1 MAIADAFRSQ
11 SAWSCRKEGK
21 SPITAATHSG
31 RLAVVRSRDNFMRR
45 QRNRNAP
52 VFELPIGQRK
62 SCSTALKARECLQ
75 APMKPDRYYERFGA
89 LERQIQRPPRPDL
102 GLIVV
107 IPCFDETALLDSL
120 ESLRACE
127 PPRCSVDVI
136 VVINSSETVPEEAL
150 RQNRLALVEGLE
162 WAAAKANPCFQ
173 VFFLNFPNL
182 PEKHAGVGLA
192 RKIGMD
198 EAARRFDDLN
208 RPDGVIVC
216 FDADTECDPNYLIAI
231 DQHFQEHPKTPGCS
245 IYFEH
250 PLSGPYISRIYKG
263 ITLYELHLRYY
274 VQALRF
280 ADFPHAHHTI
290 GSSMAVRAGVYKK
303 QGGMNKRQAGED
315 FYFLHKIIPLGGF
328 TDLTTT
334 RLIPA
339 PRFSHRVPFGTGKA
353 IGDYYRKGEL
363 KTYPLEAFLDLRQFF
378 GNVLRLGIE
387 AFDKTD
393 PLPPSIV
400 SFLAKKE
407 FSAALEEMRRNC
419 SSRRTFLKRFFQLFN
434 GFEAMKFVHHAR
446 DKFYGER
453 EIPQEARKLA
463 QLAWP
468 EDGVPSASRPKD
480 LLLFFRAKE
489 RNLPGGPTER
499 ATLRIAASLQPPG
512 DQLSA

>member
-1 MAIADAFRSQ
+1 
-11 SAWSCRKEGK
+11 
-21 SPITAATHSG
+21 
-31 RLAVVRSRDNFMRR
+31 V
-45 QRNRNAP
+45 
-52 VFELPIGQRK
+52 
-62 SCSTALKARECLQ
+62 
-75 APMKPDRYYERFGA
+75 KPDRYYERFGA
-89 LERQIQRPPRPDL
+89 LERQIERPPRPDL
-102 GLIVV
+102 GIIVV
-107 IPCFDETALLDSL
+107 IPCFDEIALLDSL

-127 PPRCSVDVI
+127 PPRCSVEVI
-136 VVINSSETVPEEAL
+136 VVVNSSVTASEQAL
-150 RQNRLALVEGLE
+150 RQNRAALVEGLE
-162 WAAAKANPCFQ
+162 WAAGKADPGFQ

-198 EAARRFDDLN
+198 EAARRFDDLG

-216 FDADTECDPNYLIAI
+216 FDADTECDPNYLVAI
-231 DQHFQEHPKTPGCS
+231 EQHFREHPGTPGCS

-250 PLSGPYISRIYKG
+250 PLSGPYISRIYRA

-280 ADFPHAHHTI
+280 TDFPHAHHTI

-328 TDLTTT
+328 TDLATT

-339 PRFSHRVPFGTGKA
+339 PRNSHRVPFGTGKA
-353 IGDYYRKGEL
+353 VGDFLRQGGL
-363 KTYPLEAFLDLRQFF
+363 KTYPLEAFVDLRQFF

-387 AFDKTD
+387 AFDQTE
-393 PLPPSIV
+393 PLPPSV
-400 SFLAKKE
+400 ASFLTQKE
-407 FSAALEEMRRNC
+407 FSAALEEMRRKY
-419 SSRRTFLKRFFQLFN
+419 SSKRTFLKRFFQWFN

-453 EIPQEARKLA
+453 EIPAEARKLA

-468 EDGVPSASRPKD
+468 EERVPGASRPKD

-489 RNLPGGPTER
+489 RKLPEAPTAR
-499 ATLRIAASLQPPG
+499 ASLSIQLKLRPSSG

>member
-1 MAIADAFRSQ
+1 
-11 SAWSCRKEGK
+11 
-21 SPITAATHSG
+21 
-31 RLAVVRSRDNFMRR
+31 
-45 QRNRNAP
+45 
-52 VFELPIGQRK
+52 
-62 SCSTALKARECLQ
+62 
-75 APMKPDRYYERFGA
+75 MKPDRYYERFGA
-89 LERQIQRPPRPDL
+89 LERQIQRPPGPDL

-107 IPCFDETALLDSL
+107 IPCFDEIALLDSL

-127 PPRCSVDVI
+127 PPTCSVEVI
-136 VVINSSETVPEEAL
+136 VVINSSVTASEQVL
-150 RQNRLALVEGLE
+150 RQNRAALVEGLE
-162 WAAAKANPCFQ
+162 WAAGKADPRFQ

-198 EAARRFDDLN
+198 EAARRFDDLD

-216 FDADTECDPNYLIAI
+216 FDADTACDPNYLVAI
-231 DQHFQEHPKTPGCS
+231 EQHFREHPCTPGCS

-250 PLSGPYISRIYKG
+250 PLSGPYLSRIYTA

-280 ADFPHAHHTI
+280 ACFPHAHHTI
-290 GSSMAVRAGVYKK
+290 GSSMAVRAGVYKR

-315 FYFLHKIIPLGGF
+315 FYFLHKIIPLGAF
-328 TDLTTT
+328 TDLATT
-334 RLIPA
+334 RVIPA
-339 PRFSHRVPFGTGKA
+339 PRYSHRVPFGTGKA
-353 IGDYYRKGEL
+353 VGDFLRQGGL
-363 KTYPLEAFLDLRQFF
+363 KTYPLEAFLDLRQFV
-378 GNVLRLGIE
+378 GNILRLGIE
-387 AFDKTD
+387 AFDQTE

-400 SFLAKKE
+400 SFLAQKE

-419 SSRRTFLKRFFQLFN
+419 SSKRTFLKRFFQWFN

-480 LLLFFRAKE
+480 LLLFFRAKV
-489 RNLPGGPTER
+489 RRLAAASADRG
-499 ATLRIAASLQPPG
+499 TLRIPASLQRPG
-512 DQLSA
+512 DQLSV